1 MIKNDETDCTIVEE
15 VNFPKFDG
23 LSLVAPEEGDS
34 YKMEVPPGEQKIVM
48 VKGALEGYS
57 LRMTYTSQ
65 LYWGEESLI
74 EQCVTTGQQKV
85 RGDDITQYS
94 MQHTGGIIF
103 VYKNDSTDKILKEEI
118 IFDVDGLKVE
128 GQDDLKVIIELGPS
142 SQEVVKLR
150 TTGGPWSFGCSCA
163 YGVEAL

>member
-48 VKGALEGYS
+48 VKGALEVYS

-74 EQCVTTGQQKV
+74 
-85 RGDDITQYS
+85 
-94 MQHTGGIIF
+94 
-103 VYKNDSTDKILKEEI
+103 
-118 IFDVDGLKVE
+118 
-128 GQDDLKVIIELGPS
+128 
-142 SQEVVKLR
+142 
-150 TTGGPWSFGCSCA
+150 
-163 YGVEAL
+163 